1 MAEDWTLANYNSH
14 AAAKLVLVTI
24 IFECLDCA
32 DLVVAASF
40 VVVPAVP
47 AGKLDVW
54 ATGHDESVEVNQRA
68 LIDKVLARYSGE
80 FTVFR
85 ELLQNS
91 DDAQATA
98 VEIHFQSKH
107 FLDNLSSISNRSSSD
122 IPLPDLS
129 TALVHQWTFKNNGIV
144 FRDEDWSRLKKIAEG
159 NPDEEKI
166 GAFGVGF
173 YSLFSV
179 TEEPFVTSGGQWMGF
194 YWKDKKDQL
203 FARRGTLPNAE
214 QTSPWTSFDMVL
226 REDATIPPAS
236 DFARFL
242 ASSITFMNYLSEVS
256 VYMDDK
262 RLVHLTKSSGADER
276 LVIPRGLQTSS
287 RKSIMHIKSL
297 KSTPLHINA
306 QVMQWVYTSSSD
318 KPSAARSVKPQVHSG
333 FFSSL
338 FTNFVGSIPPPPEEP
353 KKVIDP
359 RQIRV
364 TSVALSIFSADVDVR
379 LDKKLSAELHRSTK
393 KNPPSKLK
401 YELIYTGKDEYD
413 ASKQSDAENEKSIF
427 QGLRAD
433 LDSTGSARIFIVR
446 RIQYPGASAHLPT
459 GGHMAARFIPTV
471 ERESID
477 LMDRAVAVWNQ
488 ELLFVGGFLARV
500 AYELELAAIRSLWEG
515 ASSPSSGLAKDI
527 KHRLTQRSLHSLK
540 FFTFHP
546 STPSGE
552 VAGRLEEAFFSCANN
567 ELFSIIT
574 TAGVRKIAD
583 ARMPDAAFSGFLT
596 QLPVIPTDVLDEA
609 RSMITSLQN
618 RQLLKTITFDDVLKE
633 LRSRPLSETETIA
646 CLKWWSGVKL
656 NVTDRSSIQKQLLD
670 AAIMTTGLAGSGAE
684 RIIPLNIIQTFV
696 DPKYIPPD
704 GPLPDHVLP
713 YTVSKQLSSSTLK
726 SSFPWTEL
734 TIRQWIQHV
743 CDPNTRS
750 APEHDITMSGPW
762 AEHVLTVLSR
772 SWTTIS
778 PEMKG
783 EIVVMMKYL
792 KCIPTSSGLRIPDE
806 VYFPGANIF
815 RDLPVVLL
823 PSGSIIRGSLER
835 VMEGL
840 GVRRDVELQTLF
852 NNGDEITRLRLTA
865 VFPKQETSESVPG
878 AKSKR
883 YAAKDL
889 YEPLDVFRQ
898 LGLPVLDWGAQN
910 KWRSSSPEA
919 KLAFTLNLRQY
930 PPVDVLVNLC
940 ASPDEKIRTT
950 ALKYLTDNVNTKYQD
965 FDPKKFDQVAF
976 IPAIRDSKV
985 CLGTPEEVFASPDW
999 AAFGF
1004 LVTPPTLSKEVV
1016 AKLKVPQHPPSQMI
1030 ISFLVKNV
1038 PQDESQAKQWFEIL
1052 AGRIADFT
1060 TFQLTTLSKTP
1071 MVPAKENSN
1080 AAVALRWVPPN
1091 QCYFRRS
1098 SGDDHYSRLFIFI
1111 DFGPAA
1117 NAFLTA
1123 CGTRQEPT
1131 VDEIARTMLQD
1142 PGKFYDYTGEL
1153 RKLAM
1158 AHQQISGDTLR
1169 KMRRAKV
1176 LLGLKRKPKEKANI
1190 DYDDF
1195 DDDGWDTLYDL
1206 KAASDIV
1213 ITDDTN
1219 AHQLF
1224 SESLF
1229 TAPQEDIL
1237 EAFYLSLGSRR
1248 LSSVVEVSY
1257 KTSAAVPN
1265 SKIAAE
1271 TRNLI
1276 LERLPLFLHEH
1287 THSKTKFTLAWL
1299 TSPEHFVVQMFGKLS
1314 ITKKLRF
1321 GDAPTRSL
1329 DALAYAVYENNRIV
1343 LFLAGNAQVDMYY
1356 EVATS
1361 LNRLLFESPKANDAL
1376 LFMTILSTPLR
1387 ELKRRGYNGAY
1398 QLRAFDRIL
1407 RQQQAERQATQEAAK
1422 ARAENIALMSK
1433 QTSTLNPPHGIA
1445 NSVTDEPS
1453 PQHPVSD
1460 DNSLIRTATGMRNTF
1475 QNLRRKIGSKSNI
1488 TTPYPPVTEEVK
1500 PTGNHITDTGPPPI
1514 PAETRPNYP
1523 PTGKPGAS
1531 NIDMAINACRPEKN
1545 HLLQNR
1551 EQMRIVKESLN
1562 EGYCD
1567 LSGHSGTLKLVGTDT
1582 ARIEEFL
1589 SARHDSVARFIHVMN
1604 ILAAVYKLP
1613 MENLHIFNED
1623 EGTTVAFN
1631 RNGSIFLNLRYY
1643 LAWHDEQVR
1652 RGDINPAIV
1661 SWYFTL
1667 AHEIAHNLVQPHNSE
1682 HEFYLSA
1689 ICEKHLMELG
1699 NIVFKP

>member
-1 MAEDWTLANYNSH
+1 MAGTRDAL
-14 AAAKLVLVTI
+14 
-24 IFECLDCA
+24 
-32 DLVVAASF
+32 
-40 VVVPAVP
+40 
-47 AGKLDVW
+47 W

-129 TALVHQWTFKNNGIV
+129 TTLVHQWTFKNNGIV

-203 FARRGTLPNAE
+203 FARRGTLPNTE
-214 QTSPWTSFDMVL
+214 QIGPWTTFDMVL

-276 LVIPRGLQTSS
+276 LVIPRGLQTRSQ
-287 RKSIMHIKSL
+287 RSIMHVKNI
-297 KSTPLHINA
+297 KSTPLHISA

-318 KPSAARSVKPQVHSG
+318 KPSATKSVKPQAHGG

-338 FTNFVGSIPPPPEEP
+338 FTNFVGSVPAPPEEP

-413 ASKQSDAENEKSIF
+413 TSKQSDAENEKSIF

-433 LDSTGSARIFIVR
+433 LDGAYLIQGHATG
-446 RIQYPGASAHLPT
+446 QTTGL

-500 AYELELAAIRSLWEG
+500 AYELELSTIRSLWEG
-515 ASSPSSGLAKDI
+515 ASSPSSEPAENV
-527 KHRLTQRSLHSLK
+527 KHRLTQHSLHLLK

-552 VAGRLEEAFFSCANN
+552 VAGRLEEAFFSCANSVP
-567 ELFSIIT
+567 FSIIT
-574 TAGVRKIAD
+574 TAGIREIGD

-596 QLPVIPTDVLDEA
+596 QLPVIPTNVLDEA
-609 RSMITSLQN
+609 RPMITSLQN
-618 RQLLKTITFDDVLKE
+618 RQLLKTITFEDVLKE
-633 LRSRPLSETETIA
+633 LRSRPLSEAETIA

-684 RIIPLNIIQTFV
+684 RIVPLNIIQTFV

-713 YTVSKQLSSSTLK
+713 YIVSRQLSSSTLRA
-726 SSFPWTEL
+726 SFPWTEL
-734 TIRQWIQHV
+734 TIRQWIQHI
-743 CDPNTRS
+743 CDHKTWS
-750 APEHDITMSGPW
+750 VPEHDITTSAPW

-772 SWTTIS
+772 SWTIIS

-783 EIVVMMKYL
+783 EIVVMMKPL
-792 KCIPTSSGLRIPDE
+792 KCIPTSSGMRIPEE
-806 VYFPGANIF
+806 VYFPSANIF

-823 PSGSIIRGSLER
+823 PSGATIRGSLER

-852 NNGDEITRLRLTA
+852 NKMIKTNEWTVNDLMKHLATRNLNNEEITRLRLTA
-865 VFPKQETSESVPG
+865 VFPKQEASESVPG
-878 AKSKR
+878 AKLKR

-889 YEPLDVFRQ
+889 YEPLEVFRQ
-898 LGLPVLDWGAQN
+898 LSLPVLDWGAQN

-930 PPVDVLVNLC
+930 PPIDVLVNLC
-940 ASPDEKIRTT
+940 ASPDEKIRAT

-965 FDPKKFDQVAF
+965 FDPKRFDQVAF
-976 IPAIRDSKV
+976 IPAIRDSKL
-985 CLGTPEEVFASPDW
+985 CLGTPEEVFANPDW

-1004 LVTPPTLSKEVV
+1004 LVTPPTLSKEIV
-1016 AKLKVPQHPPSQMI
+1016 AKLKIPQHPPSQMI
-1030 ISFLVKNV
+1030 VSLLVKNV
-1038 PQDESQAKQWFEIL
+1038 PRDESQARQWFEIL
-1052 AGRIADFT
+1052 AGRIADFSS
-1060 TFQLTTLSKTP
+1060 FQLTTLSKTP
-1071 MVPAKENSN
+1071 MVPTKEGGS
-1080 AAVALRWVPPN
+1080 AAVAFRWVPPN

-1098 SGDDHYSRLFIFI
+1098 SGDDHYSRLFIFV

-1123 CGTRQEPT
+1123 CGTRQEPS

-1142 PGKFYDYTGEL
+1142 PGKFYDYIGEL

-1158 AHQQISGDTLR
+1158 AHQQISGDTHR
-1169 KMRRAKV
+1169 KMRRAKI
-1176 LLGLKRKPKEKANI
+1176 LLGLKRKPKGKASI

-1206 KAASDIV
+1206 KAADEIV

-1237 EAFYLSLGSRR
+1237 EAFYMSLGSRR

-1257 KTSAAVPN
+1257 KASAAVSN

-1287 THSKTKFTLAWL
+1287 THSKTKFTLTWL

-1321 GDAPTRSL
+1321 GDAPSRSL
-1329 DALAYAVYENNRIV
+1329 DALAYAVYENNRIM

-1387 ELKRRGYNGAY
+1387 ELKRRGYNV
-1398 QLRAFDRIL
+1398 DRIL
-1407 RQQQAERQATQEAAK
+1407 RQQQAERQAAQEAAK
-1422 ARAENIALMSK
+1422 AKVENISLMSK
-1433 QTSTLNPPHGIA
+1433 RTSTPSPSHGISDSA
-1445 NSVTDEPS
+1445 PVPNETSS
-1453 PQHPVSD
+1453 QQPVSD
-1460 DNSLIRTATGMRNTF
+1460 EISLLRSASSMRNTF
-1475 QNLRRKIGSKSNI
+1475 QNLRRKISPRPNTI
-1488 TTPYPPVTEEVK
+1488 TPYPPVTEVK
-1500 PTGNHITDTGPPPI
+1500 PTGNHVTDAGPPPI
-1514 PAETRPNYP
+1514 PDETRPIHP

-1567 LSGHSGTLKLVGTDT
+1567 LSGHSGTLKLVASMENVKIYLPQSTDT

-1589 SARHDSVARFIHVMN
+1589 STRHDSVARFVHVMN
-1604 ILAAVYKLP
+1604 VLAAVYKLP
-1613 MENLHIFNED
+1613 MENLHIFSED

-1643 LAWHDEQVR
+1643 IAWHDEQVR
-1652 RGDINPAIV
+1652 KGDMNPAII

-1689 ICEKHLMELG
+1689 ICERHLLELG
-1699 NIVFKP
+1699 NIVFKA

>member
-1 MAEDWTLANYNSH
+1 MAGTRDAL
-14 AAAKLVLVTI
+14 
-24 IFECLDCA
+24 
-32 DLVVAASF
+32 
-40 VVVPAVP
+40 
-47 AGKLDVW
+47 W

-129 TALVHQWTFKNNGIV
+129 TILVHQWTFKNNGIV
-144 FRDEDWSRLKKIAEG
+144 FRHEDWSRLKRIAEG

-179 TEEPFVTSGGQWMGF
+179 TEEPFVTSGGEWMGF
-194 YWKDKKDQL
+194 YWKDRKDQL
-203 FARRGTLPNAE
+203 FARRGTLPDAE

-242 ASSITFMNYLSEVS
+242 ASSITFMNYLSQVS
-256 VYMDDK
+256 VYMDEK
-262 RLVHLTKSSGADER
+262 RLIHLTKSSGADER
-276 LVIPRGLQTSS
+276 LVIPRGLHTSS
-287 RKSIMHIKSL
+287 RKSIMHIKGI
-297 KSTPLHINA
+297 KSTPLHISA

-318 KPSAARSVKPQVHSG
+318 KPSAAKPVKPQANGG

-338 FTNFVGSIPPPPEEP
+338 FTNLVGSVPPPPEER
-353 KKVIDP
+353 KEVIDP

-364 TSVALSIFSADVDVR
+364 TSVSLSIYSADVDVR

-413 ASKQSDAENEKSIF
+413 ASKQCEAGSEKSIF

-433 LDSTGSARIFIVR
+433 IDGTGSARIFIGHSTG
-446 RIQYPGASAHLPT
+446 QTTGL

-500 AYELELAAIRSLWEG
+500 AYELELSTIRNLWED
-515 ASSPSSGLAKDI
+515 ASTPSSDPSEDI

-552 VAGRLEEAFFSCANN
+552 VAGRLEEAFFSCANSVP
-567 ELFSIIT
+567 FSIIT
-574 TAGVRKIAD
+574 SAGVRKIGD
-583 ARMPDAAFSGFLT
+583 ARMPDATFSGFLT

-609 RSMITSLQN
+609 RPMITSLQN

-633 LRSRPLSETETIA
+633 LRSRPLSEAEAVA
-646 CLKWWSGVKL
+646 CLKWWSGLKL

-670 AAIMTTGLAGSGAE
+670 AVIMTTIFPGSGTE
-684 RIIPLNIIQTFV
+684 RIVPLNIIQTFV
-696 DPKYIPPD
+696 DPRYIPPD
-704 GPLPDHVLP
+704 DPLPDHVLP
-713 YTVSKQLSSSTLK
+713 YAISKQLSSSTIK

-743 CDPNTRS
+743 CDAKTRS
-750 APEHDITMSGPW
+750 DLDHDIGTSAPW
-762 AEHVLTVLSR
+762 AEHVLIVLSR
-772 SWTTIS
+772 SWTIIS

-783 EIVVMMKYL
+783 EIIAMMKPL
-792 KCIPTSSGLRIPDE
+792 KCIPTSGGLKIPED

-815 RDLPVVLL
+815 HDLPVVLL
-823 PSGSIIRGSLER
+823 PSGAMIRGSLER

-852 NNGDEITRLRLTA
+852 NKMIKTNEWTVNDLMKHLATRNLSDEEITRLRLTA
-865 VFPKQETSESVPG
+865 VFPKQETSECVLG
-878 AKSKR
+878 AKSRR

-889 YEPLDVFRQ
+889 YEPLDIFRQ
-898 LGLPVLDWGAQN
+898 LGLPVLDWGVQN

-919 KLAFTLNLRQY
+919 KLAFTLNLRQC

-940 ASPDEKIRTT
+940 AGSDEKIRTI
-950 ALKYLTDNVNTKYQD
+950 ALKYLTDNMNTKYQN
-965 FDPKKFDQVAF
+965 FDPVKFGQVAF
-976 IPAIRDSKV
+976 IPAVRDSKV
-985 CLGTPEEVFASPDW
+985 CLGTPGEVFASSDW

-1004 LVTPPTLSKEVV
+1004 LVTPPTLSREIV
-1016 AKLKVPQHPPSQMI
+1016 AKLKVPQHPPSELI
-1030 ISFLVKNV
+1030 VSFLLNNV
-1038 PQDESQAKQWFEIL
+1038 PRDESQAKQWFEIL
-1052 AGRIADFT
+1052 SGRIADFD
-1060 TFQLTTLSKTP
+1060 TFQLTTLSRAP
-1071 MVPAKENSN
+1071 VVPAKEGGN
-1080 AAVALRWVPPN
+1080 AGMAFQWIPPN

-1098 SGDDHYSRLFIFI
+1098 SGDDYYSRLFFFV

-1123 CGTRQEPT
+1123 CGTRQEPS
-1131 VDEIARTMLQD
+1131 VDEIARTILQN
-1142 PGKFYDYTGEL
+1142 PGKFYESLNNSPTNYIGEL
-1153 RKLAM
+1153 RKLAI
-1158 AHQQISGDTLR
+1158 AHQQISADTLQ
-1169 KMRRAKV
+1169 KMRRGKI
-1176 LLGLKRKPKEKANI
+1176 LLGLKRKLKAKAKTDI
-1190 DYDDF
+1190 DDF
-1195 DDDGWDTLYDL
+1195 DDDEWDTLYDL
-1206 KAASDIV
+1206 KTADEIV
-1213 ITDDTN
+1213 IADDTN

-1237 EAFYLSLGSRR
+1237 EAFYMSLGSRR

-1257 KTSAAVPN
+1257 KTSAAVSN
-1265 SKIAAE
+1265 SKTAIE
-1271 TRNLI
+1271 MRNLI

-1287 THSKTKFTLAWL
+1287 THSKTKFTLTWL
-1299 TSPEHFVVQMFGKLS
+1299 ASSDHFVVAMFGKLS

-1321 GDAPTRSL
+1321 GDLQSRSL
-1329 DALAYAVYENNRIV
+1329 DASAYAVHENNRIM
-1343 LFLAGNAQVDMYY
+1343 LFLAGSGQDEMYY

-1361 LNRLLFESPKANDAL
+1361 LNRLLFESPKASDAL

-1387 ELKRRGYNGAY
+1387 ALKRRGYNV
-1398 QLRAFDRIL
+1398 DRIL
-1407 RQQQAERQATQEAAK
+1407 RQQQAEKPAAQEAAK
-1422 ARAENIALMSK
+1422 AGAENIALMSK
-1433 QTSTLNPPHGIA
+1433 QTSKLNPSPGIS
-1445 NSVTDEPS
+1445 NSASVPDETL
-1453 PQHPVSD
+1453 SD
-1460 DNSLIRTATGMRNTF
+1460 DNTLTRSASSMRNTF
-1475 QNLRRKIGSKSNI
+1475 QNLRRKIGPRWNT
-1488 TTPYPPVTEEVK
+1488 TTPYPPVAEEVK
-1500 PTGNHITDTGPPPI
+1500 PTENYITDAGPPPVPDKI
-1514 PAETRPNYP
+1514 RSIHPSA
-1523 PTGKPGAS
+1523 GKPSGAS
-1531 NIDMAINACRPEKN
+1531 RAAIMSNVDMAISACRPEKN

-1551 EQMRIVKESLN
+1551 EHMRFVKESLD

-1567 LSGHSGTLKLVGTDT
+1567 LSGHSGTLKLVMSMEDVKIYLPQHTDT
-1582 ARIEEFL
+1582 TRIKGFL
-1589 SARHDSVARFIHVMN
+1589 STRHDSIARFIHVMN
-1604 ILAAVYKLP
+1604 ILAAIYKLP
-1613 MENLHIFNED
+1613 MENLHIFSED

-1643 LAWHDEQVR
+1643 IAWHDEQVR
-1652 RGDINPAIV
+1652 KGDMNPAIV

-1699 NIVFKP
+1699 SIVFKS

>member
-1 MAEDWTLANYNSH
+1 MAGTRDAL
-14 AAAKLVLVTI
+14 
-24 IFECLDCA
+24 
-32 DLVVAASF
+32 
-40 VVVPAVP
+40 
-47 AGKLDVW
+47 W

-107 FLDNLSSISNRSSSD
+107 FLDNSSSISNRSSSD

-166 GAFGVGF
+166 GAFGVGMVP
-173 YSLFSV
+173 LFISKR
-179 TEEPFVTSGGQWMGF
+179 QWMGF

-203 FARRGTLPNAE
+203 FARRGALPKAE

-226 REDATIPPAS
+226 REDTTIPPAS

-256 VYMDDK
+256 VYMDDN

-287 RKSIMHIKSL
+287 HKSIMHIKSI
-297 KSTPLHINA
+297 KSTRN
-306 QVMQWVYTSSSD
+306 TCSSPYHD
-318 KPSAARSVKPQVHSG
+318 KPSAAKSVKPQVHSG

-338 FTNFVGSIPPPPEEP
+338 FTNFVGSVPPPPKEP
-353 KKVIDP
+353 KKVINP
-359 RQIRV
+359 RQVRV

-401 YELIYTGKDEYD
+401 YELIYGHATG
-413 ASKQSDAENEKSIF
+413 QTT
-427 QGLRAD
+427 GL
-433 LDSTGSARIFIVR
+433 
-446 RIQYPGASAHLPT
+446 

-500 AYELELAAIRSLWEG
+500 AYELELATIRSLWEG
-515 ASSPSSGLAKDI
+515 ASSPSSDLAKDI

-583 ARMPDAAFSGFLT
+583 ARMPDIAFSGFLT

-633 LRSRPLSETETIA
+633 LRSRPLSEAETIA

-656 NVTDRSSIQKQLLD
+656 NVTDRSPIQKQLLD
-670 AAIMTTGLAGSGAE
+670 AAILTTGLAGSGAE

-713 YTVSKQLSSSTLK
+713 YTVSKHLPSSTLK
-726 SSFPWTEL
+726 SSLPWTEL

-743 CDPNTRS
+743 CDSKTRTI
-750 APEHDITMSGPW
+750 PEHDITMSAPW

-772 SWTTIS
+772 NWTTIS

-783 EIVVMMKYL
+783 EIVVIMKSL

-823 PSGSIIRGSLER
+823 PSGALIRGSLER

-852 NNGDEITRLRLTA
+852 NNDDEITRLRLTA
-865 VFPKQETSESVPG
+865 VFPKQETSENVPG

-919 KLAFTLNLRQY
+919 KLAFTLNLCQY
-930 PPVDVLVNLC
+930 PPIDVLVNLC

-965 FDPKKFDQVAF
+965 FDPRRFNQVAF

-985 CLGTPEEVFASPDW
+985 CLSTPDEVFASPDW
-999 AAFGF
+999 AVFGF
-1004 LVTPPTLSKEVV
+1004 SVTPPTLSKEIV

-1030 ISFLVKNV
+1030 ISFLAKKV

-1052 AGRIADFT
+1052 AGKIADFT
-1060 TFQLTTLSKTP
+1060 TLQLTTLSRMP
-1071 MVPAKENSN
+1071 MVPTKEISN
-1080 AAVALRWVPPN
+1080 GAVALRWVPPN

-1098 SGDDHYSRLFIFI
+1098 SGDDHYSRLFIFV

-1131 VDEIARTMLQD
+1131 VDEIARAMLQD
-1142 PGKFYDYTGEL
+1142 PGKFYDYIGEL

-1229 TAPQEDIL
+1229 TAPQEDTL
-1237 EAFYLSLGSRR
+1237 EAFYLSLGSQR

-1265 SKIAAE
+1265 SNIATE

-1321 GDAPTRSL
+1321 GDAPIRSL
-1329 DALAYAVYENNRIV
+1329 DALAYAAYENNKII
-1343 LFLAGNAQVDMYY
+1343 LFLAGKAQVDMYY

-1387 ELKRRGYNGAY
+1387 ELKRRGYNV
-1398 QLRAFDRIL
+1398 DRIL
-1407 RQQQAERQATQEAAK
+1407 RQQQMERQATQEAAK

-1433 QTSTLNPPHGIA
+1433 QASTPDPSHGIGNA
-1445 NSVTDEPS
+1445 VTDELS
-1453 PQHPVSD
+1453 PQQPASD
-1460 DNSLIRTATGMRNTF
+1460 DNSFIRTATGMRNTF

-1488 TTPYPPVTEEVK
+1488 TTHPLVTEELK

-1523 PTGKPGAS
+1523 PTGKAGVDNFAIQAS

-1604 ILAAVYKLP
+1604 ILAAVYKLR

-1652 RGDINPAIV
+1652 KGDINPAIV

-1689 ICEKHLMELG
+1689 ICERHLMELG

>member
-1 MAEDWTLANYNSH
+1 MAGIRDAL
-14 AAAKLVLVTI
+14 
-24 IFECLDCA
+24 
-32 DLVVAASF
+32 
-40 VVVPAVP
+40 
-47 AGKLDVW
+47 W

-129 TALVHQWTFKNNGIV
+129 TAPVHQWTFKNNGIV

-214 QTSPWTSFDMVL
+214 QISPWTSFDMVL

-276 LVIPRGLQTSS
+276 LVIPRELQTSS
-287 RKSIMHIKSL
+287 RKSIMHIKSI
-297 KSTPLHINA
+297 KSTPLHISA

-338 FTNFVGSIPPPPEEP
+338 FTNFVGSVTPPPEEP
-353 KKVIDP
+353 KAVIDP

-393 KNPPSKLK
+393 KNPPGKLK

-433 LDSTGSARIFIVR
+433 LDGTGSARIFIGHATG
-446 RIQYPGASAHLPT
+446 QTTGL

-500 AYELELAAIRSLWEG
+500 AYELELATIRSLWEG
-515 ASSPSSGLAKDI
+515 ASSASSDLAKDI
-527 KHRLTQRSLHSLK
+527 KHRLTQRSLHLLK

-583 ARMPDAAFSGFLT
+583 TRMPDAAFSGFLT
-596 QLPVIPTDVLDEA
+596 QLPVVPTEVLDEA

-656 NVTDRSSIQKQLLD
+656 NITDRSSIQKQLLD

-684 RIIPLNIIQTFV
+684 RIVPLNIIQTFV

-743 CDPNTRS
+743 CDPKTRS
-750 APEHDITMSGPW
+750 APEHDITMSAPW

-783 EIVVMMKYL
+783 EIVVMMKSL
-792 KCIPTSSGLRIPDE
+792 KCIPTSGGLRIPDE

-815 RDLPVVLL
+815 RDLPVALL
-823 PSGSIIRGSLER
+823 PSGAIIRGSLER

-852 NNGDEITRLRLTA
+852 NKMIKTNEWTVNDLMKHLATRNLSDDEITRLRLTA

-965 FDPKKFDQVAF
+965 FDPKRFDQVAF

-999 AAFGF
+999 ATFGF

-1016 AKLKVPQHPPSQMI
+1016 AKLKVPQHPSSQMI
-1030 ISFLVKNV
+1030 ISFLVTNV
-1038 PQDESQAKQWFEIL
+1038 PKDESQAKQWFEIL
-1052 AGRIADFT
+1052 AGRITDFT
-1060 TFQLTTLSKTP
+1060 TSQLTTLSRTP

-1098 SGDDHYSRLFIFI
+1098 SGDDHYSRLFIFV

-1142 PGKFYDYTGEL
+1142 PGKFYESLNNSPTNYIGEL

-1158 AHQQISGDTLR
+1158 AHQQISGDTIR

-1237 EAFYLSLGSRR
+1237 EAFYLTLGSRR

-1257 KTSAAVPN
+1257 KTSAAVSN
-1265 SKIAAE
+1265 SKIAVE

-1387 ELKRRGYNGAY
+1387 ELKRRGYNV
-1398 QLRAFDRIL
+1398 DRIL

-1422 ARAENIALMSK
+1422 ARAEGIALMSK

-1453 PQHPVSD
+1453 PQQPVSD
-1460 DNSLIRTATGMRNTF
+1460 DNSLMRTATGMRNTF

-1500 PTGNHITDTGPPPI
+1500 LTGNHITDTGPPPI

-1523 PTGKPGAS
+1523 PTGKPGGASRAAITS

-1551 EQMRIVKESLN
+1551 EQMRIIKESLN

-1567 LSGHSGTLKLVGTDT
+1567 LSGHSGTLKLVASMENVKIYLPQSTET

-1643 LAWHDEQVR
+1643 LAWHDEQVK

>member
-1 MAEDWTLANYNSH
+1 MAGTRDAL
-14 AAAKLVLVTI
+14 
-24 IFECLDCA
+24 
-32 DLVVAASF
+32 
-40 VVVPAVP
+40 
-47 AGKLDVW
+47 W

-91 DDAQATA
+91 DDAQATE
-98 VEIHFQSKH
+98 VEIHFQSKR
-107 FLDNLSSISNRSSSD
+107 FLDNPPSISNRSSSD

-203 FARRGTLPNAE
+203 FARRGALPNAE
-214 QTSPWTSFDMVL
+214 QISSWTSFDMVL

-262 RLVHLTKSSGADER
+262 CLVHLTKSSGPDER
-276 LVIPRGLQTSS
+276 LLIPRGLQTSS
-287 RKSIMHIKSL
+287 RKSIMHIKSI
-297 KSTPLHINA
+297 KSTPLHISA

-318 KPSAARSVKPQVHSG
+318 KPSTARSVKPQVHSG

-338 FTNFVGSIPPPPEEP
+338 FTNFVGSVPPPPEEP

-359 RQIRV
+359 RQIRA

-413 ASKQSDAENEKSIF
+413 ASKPSDAENEKSIF

-433 LDSTGSARIFIVR
+433 LEGTGSARIFIGHATG
-446 RIQYPGASAHLPT
+446 QTTGL

-488 ELLFVGGFLARV
+488 ELLFVGGFLARA
-500 AYELELAAIRSLWEG
+500 AYELELATIRGLWEG
-515 ASSPSSGLAKDI
+515 ASSPTSDLAKDI

-618 RQLLKTITFDDVLKE
+618 RHLLKTITFDDVLKE

-670 AAIMTTGLAGSGAE
+670 AAILTTGLAGSGAE

-743 CDPNTRS
+743 CDAKTRS
-750 APEHDITMSGPW
+750 VSEHDITMSAPW
-762 AEHVLTVLSR
+762 AEHVLTVVSR

-783 EIVVMMKYL
+783 EIIVMMKSL

-823 PSGSIIRGSLER
+823 PSGAIIRGSLER

-852 NNGDEITRLRLTA
+852 NKMIKTNEWTVNDLMKHLATRNLSDDEITRLRLTA

-878 AKSKR
+878 TKSKR

-930 PPVDVLVNLC
+930 PPIDILVNLC

-965 FDPKKFDQVAF
+965 FDPKRFDQVAF
-976 IPAIRDSKV
+976 IPAMRDFKV

-999 AAFGF
+999 AFFGF
-1004 LVTPPTLSKEVV
+1004 LVTPPTLSKEIV

-1030 ISFLVKNV
+1030 ISFLAKNV

-1060 TFQLTTLSKTP
+1060 TFQLTTLSRIP
-1071 MVPAKENSN
+1071 MVPTKEISN
-1080 AAVALRWVPPN
+1080 AAVALRWAPPN

-1098 SGDDHYSRLFIFI
+1098 SGDEHYSRLFIFV

-1131 VDEIARTMLQD
+1131 VDEIARIMLQD
-1142 PGKFYDYTGEL
+1142 PGKFYESLNNSPTNYIGEL
-1153 RKLAM
+1153 RKLAT

-1265 SKIAAE
+1265 SNIATE

-1321 GDAPTRSL
+1321 GDVPTRSL
-1329 DALAYAVYENNRIV
+1329 DALAYAVYENNKII
-1343 LFLAGNAQVDMYY
+1343 LFLAGKAQVDMYY

-1387 ELKRRGYNGAY
+1387 ELKRRGYNV
-1398 QLRAFDRIL
+1398 DRIL
-1407 RQQQAERQATQEAAK
+1407 RQQQAERQATQEATK
-1422 ARAENIALMSK
+1422 ARAENVALMSK
-1433 QTSTLNPPHGIA
+1433 QTSTPNPSHEIA
-1445 NSVTDEPS
+1445 NTVEPS
-1453 PQHPVSD
+1453 SQQPASD
-1460 DNSLIRTATGMRNTF
+1460 DNSLIRTATGVRNTF

-1488 TTPYPPVTEEVK
+1488 ATPYPPVTEEVK

-1514 PAETRPNYP
+1514 PAETLPNYP
-1523 PTGKPGAS
+1523 PTGKSGGASRAAITS

-1567 LSGHSGTLKLVGTDT
+1567 LSGHSGLKLVASMENVKIYLPQSTGT
-1582 ARIEEFL
+1582 ACIEEFL
-1589 SARHDSVARFIHVMN
+1589 SARHHSVARFIHVMN

-1643 LAWHDEQVR
+1643 LAWHDEQVKK
-1652 RGDINPAIV
+1652 GDTNPAIV

-1689 ICEKHLMELG
+1689 ICERHLMELG
-1699 NIVFKP
+1699 NIVFKTIDFIDRQL

>member
-1 MAEDWTLANYNSH
+1 MAGTRDALW
-14 AAAKLVLVTI
+14 
-24 IFECLDCA
+24 
-32 DLVVAASF
+32 AS
-40 VVVPAVP
+40 
-47 AGKLDVW
+47 GR
-54 ATGHDESVEVNQRA
+54 DESVEVNQRA

-129 TALVHQWTFKNNGIV
+129 TTMVHQWTFKNNGIV

-214 QTSPWTSFDMVL
+214 QISPWTSFDMVL

-262 RLVHLTKSSGADER
+262 RLMHLTKSSGADER

-287 RKSIMHIKSL
+287 RKLIMHVKSI
-297 KSTPLHINA
+297 KSTPLHISA
-306 QVMQWVYTSSSD
+306 RVMQWVYTSSSD
-318 KPSAARSVKPQVHSG
+318 KPSAAKSVKPQAHSG

-338 FTNFVGSIPPPPEEP
+338 FTNFVGSVPLPSEEP

-359 RQIRV
+359 HQIRV

-401 YELIYTGKDEYD
+401 YELIYTGKAEYD
-413 ASKQSDAENEKSIF
+413 ASKQSDAENEKSVF

-433 LDSTGSARIFIVR
+433 LDGTGSARIFIGHATG
-446 RIQYPGASAHLPT
+446 QTTGL

-500 AYELELAAIRSLWEG
+500 AYELELSTIRSLWDG
-515 ASSPSSGLAKDI
+515 SSSPSSDPAEDI
-527 KHRLTQRSLHSLK
+527 KHRLTQRSLHLLK

-552 VAGRLEEAFFSCANN
+552 VAGRLEEAFFSCANSIP
-567 ELFSIIT
+567 FSIIT
-574 TAGVRKIAD
+574 TAGVRKISD
-583 ARMPDAAFSGFLT
+583 ARMPDATFSGFLT

-609 RSMITSLQN
+609 RPMITSLQN
-618 RQLLKTITFDDVLKE
+618 RQLLKTITFEDVLKE
-633 LRSRPLSETETIA
+633 LRSRPLSEAETIA

-684 RIIPLNIIQTFV
+684 RIVPLNIIQTFV

-734 TIRQWIQHV
+734 TIHQWIQHV
-743 CDPNTRS
+743 CDPKTRS
-750 APEHDITMSGPW
+750 APEHDIATSALW

-772 SWTTIS
+772 SWTIIS

-783 EIVVMMKYL
+783 EIVVMMKPL
-792 KCIPTSSGLRIPDE
+792 KCIPTSSGMRIPEE
-806 VYFPGANIF
+806 VYFPSANIF

-823 PSGSIIRGSLER
+823 HSGATIRGSLER

-852 NNGDEITRLRLTA
+852 NKMVKTNEWTVNDLMKHLATRNLNDEEITRLRLTA
-865 VFPKQETSESVPG
+865 VFPKQETLEGVPG
-878 AKSKR
+878 AKSRR

-898 LGLPVLDWGAQN
+898 LGLPVLDWGTQN
-910 KWRSSSPEA
+910 KWRPSSPEA

-930 PPVDVLVNLC
+930 PPIDVLVNLC

-950 ALKYLTDNVNTKYQD
+950 ALKYLTDNMNTKYQD
-965 FDPKKFDQVAF
+965 FNPKRFDQVAF
-976 IPAIRDSKV
+976 IPAIRDSKI
-985 CLGTPEEVFASPDW
+985 CLGTPEEVFASSDW
-999 AAFGF
+999 AAFAF
-1004 LVTPPTLSKEVV
+1004 LVTPPTLSKEIV

-1030 ISFLVKNV
+1030 VSFLVKNV
-1038 PQDESQAKQWFEIL
+1038 ARDESQAKQWFEIL

-1060 TFQLTTLSKTP
+1060 TFQLTTLSRTP
-1071 MVPAKENSN
+1071 MVPTKEGGNT
-1080 AAVALRWVPPN
+1080 AVAFRWVPPN

-1098 SGDDHYSRLFIFI
+1098 SGDDYYSRLFIFV

-1123 CGTRQEPT
+1123 CGTRQEPS

-1142 PGKFYDYTGEL
+1142 PGKFYESLNSSPTNYIGEL

-1158 AHQQISGDTLR
+1158 AHQQISGDTLH
-1169 KMRRAKV
+1169 KMRRAKI
-1176 LLGLKRKPKEKANI
+1176 LLGLKRKPKVKANT
-1190 DYDDF
+1190 DFDDF

-1206 KAASDIV
+1206 KAADEIV

-1237 EAFYLSLGSRR
+1237 EAFYMSLGSRR

-1257 KTSAAVPN
+1257 KASAAVSN
-1265 SKIAAE
+1265 SKIAVE

-1287 THSKTKFTLAWL
+1287 THSKIKFTLTWL

-1321 GDAPTRSL
+1321 GDAPSRSL
-1329 DALAYAVYENNRIV
+1329 DALAYAVHENNRIM

-1387 ELKRRGYNGAY
+1387 ELKRRGYNV
-1398 QLRAFDRIL
+1398 DRIL
-1407 RQQQAERQATQEAAK
+1407 KQQQAERQASQEAAK
-1422 ARAENIALMSK
+1422 AEAENISLMSK
-1433 QTSTLNPPHGIA
+1433 QTSMLNPSHRIS
-1445 NSVTDEPS
+1445 NSAPGPEQPS
-1453 PQHPVSD
+1453 PQQPVSD
-1460 DNSLIRTATGMRNTF
+1460 ENSLLRSTNSMRNTF
-1475 QNLRRKIGSKSNI
+1475 QNLRRKIGPRSN
-1488 TTPYPPVTEEVK
+1488 TNTPYPPVTDEVK
-1500 PTGNHITDTGPPPI
+1500 PTGNHITDTGSPPI
-1514 PAETRPNYP
+1514 PDETCPIYP
-1523 PTGKPGAS
+1523 PTGKPGGASRAAITS

-1567 LSGHSGTLKLVGTDT
+1567 LSGHSGTLKLVASMENVKIYLPQNTDT
-1582 ARIEEFL
+1582 ARVEEFL
-1589 SARHDSVARFIHVMN
+1589 STRHDSVARFIHVMN

-1613 MENLHIFNED
+1613 MENLHIFSED

-1643 LAWHDEQVR
+1643 IAWHDEQVR
-1652 RGDINPAIV
+1652 KGDMNPAIV

-1682 HEFYLSA
+1682 HEFYFSA